1 MGLAGIDINHI
12 KEKYVFM
19 VHIMLLQSITSWQAG
34 ASAFGGMNAYTE
46 MGRSCLSSACAEVA
60 NWLDL
65 LSQYGINAPTWGLVV
80 FFVES
85 CI

>member
-34 ASAFGGMNAYTE
+34 ASAFGGMNAYTK

-80 FFVES
+80 FFVMYLT
-85 CI
+85 